1 MGAINQ
7 IRCKNHVPGTNVC
20 LPLCCL
26 LLPRLLLLLLL
37 LPLLLP
43 VFINESEKRCLYNHV
58 WWPPPDP
65 PRTIAVQRSNC
76 KLPLCREFR
85 ARQNWHKFIII
96 IIVIMLSGARL
107 FAWAWHGT
115 LKDRQAAAA
124 SSIYE
129 PQTVCPFFF

>member
-1 MGAINQ
+1 MSAF
-7 IRCKNHVPGTNVC
+7 
-20 LPLCCL
+20 LSACL
-26 LLPRLLLLLLL
+26 LLPLLLLPLLLLLLLQLLLL

-96 IIVIMLSGARL
+96 IVIILSGARL

-129 PQTVCPFFF
+129 PQTVCPFFFFFKHNRL

>member
-1 MGAINQ
+1 MSAF
-7 IRCKNHVPGTNVC
+7 
-20 LPLCCL
+20 LSACL
-26 LLPRLLLLLLL
+26 LLPLLLLLL

-96 IIVIMLSGARL
+96 IIIVIMLSGARL

-129 PQTVCPFFF
+129 PQTVCPFFFLNIIDCSF